1 MTTSLQRHS
10 PLAAVEDF
18 PDWMNPL
25 LVKDLRQGL
34 RSGGF
39 IGIFLW
45 VHVTLALLVG
55 MHAMAIANGDDS
67 REISAFF
74 WADMGLIF
82 CALCPFRELSGRAIE
97 ARQKS
102 YLDLVRVTPLSSDG
116 IAFQRWKSGALLMLV
131 IAISTTPYVI
141 LRYYVGSELLSDLM
155 TIGVLL
161 VDGLVLLSVTILMS
175 GVGVGGR
182 IVLTLGLLIF
192 GLPIYGSMSAHVA
205 NGGWLKFGHVLAWLM
220 VSSIVMMI
228 ALALAKDVLQTSLPD
243 RT

>member
-1 MTTSLQRHS
+1 M
-10 PLAAVEDF
+10 
-18 PDWMNPL
+18 
-25 LVKDLRQGL
+25 KDLRQSL

-45 VHVTLALLVG
+45 VHVSLALLVG

-67 REISAFF
+67 RELSAFF

-97 ARQKS
+97 ARQKI
-102 YLDLVRVTPLSSDG
+102 YLDLVNVTPISSDG

-155 TIGVLL
+155 TIGVLFG
-161 VDGLVLLSVTILMS
+161 DGLVLLSITILMS
-175 GVGVGGR
+175 GVSTVVR
-182 IVLTLGLLIF
+182 VVMTIALLIF
-192 GLPIYGSMSAHVA
+192 GLPLYGNLSAMIVIRSPLDF
-205 NGGWLKFGHVLAWLM
+205 GLLFVWLLT
-220 VSSIVMMI
+220 SSITFMI
-228 ALALAKDVLQTSLPD
+228 TMALASDVHGTPLPD
-243 RT
+243 RA